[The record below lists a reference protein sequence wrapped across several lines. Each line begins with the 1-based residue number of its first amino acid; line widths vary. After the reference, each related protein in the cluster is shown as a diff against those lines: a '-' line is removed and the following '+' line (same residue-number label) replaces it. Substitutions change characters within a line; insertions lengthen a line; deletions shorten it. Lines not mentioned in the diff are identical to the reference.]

1 MRRIEVAELSLA
13 TLDALE
19 VGAFALLIGEE
30 RPLQGLAGLVD
41 WRLAGALTRALS
53 GGLYAAAPGEALL
66 LPTAGR
72 LRAARVVAQG
82 LAPGCDEA
90 ALAAAVLGLGEVA
103 VRAGAASFAAAAP
116 PAPGVSGPAACRAWL
131 AAAVAVPGDRLV
143 LLGEPRALATELA
156 AARIAARIEIEVA
169 QFSGSPPAMVR

>member
-72 LRAARVVAQG
+72 LRASRVVAQG
-82 LAPGCDEA
+82 LAPGGDEA
-90 ALAAAVLGLGEVA
+90 ALSTAVLRLCEVA
-103 VRAGAASFAAAAP
+103 VRAGASSFAAAAP
-116 PAPGVSGPAACRAWL
+116 PAPGVGGPEACRAWL

-143 LLGEPRALATELA
+143 LLGEPRALAAELA

-169 QFSGSPPAMVR
+169 QFSGSLPAMVR